1 MAGRERGQLMR
12 SFIATAVLL
21 CMGLSG
27 CSMTG
32 IDAQKSFSCKAPPGI
47 GCSSLSGVYANAV
60 ADNLPDSSTRS
71 ATVYGKKD
79 QGKSTIVG
87 EAPATGAPLLSVPTV
102 LRVWIAPWEDSR
114 KVLHDQSFLYAVAD
128 PGHWQ
133 VAHSRKKI
141 AEQYRVLMP
150 AAKQAQQPES
160 QPAQPQYQMT
170 QPQQPQTAN

>member
-1 MAGRERGQLMR
+1 MR
-12 SFIATAVLL
+12 SSIATILL
-21 CMGLSG
+21 ACIWLTG
-27 CSMTG
+27 CSMIG
-32 IDAQKSFSCKAPPGI
+32 LDAQKSFSCKAPPGI

-60 ADNLPDSSTRS
+60 AGNLPDSTSRP

-79 QGKSTIVG
+79 QGKSTVVG
-87 EAPATGAPLLSVPTV
+87 EAPATGAPLLSEPTV

-114 KVLHDQSFLYAVAD
+114 KVLHDQSFLYAVAE

-150 AAKQAQQPES
+150 VAKQVQQPES
-160 QPAQPQYQMT
+160 KHAQPQYQLP

>member
-1 MAGRERGQLMR
+1 MR

-27 CSMTG
+27 CVSMNG
-32 IDAQKSFSCKAPPGI
+32 LDAKESFSCKAPPGI

-60 ADNLPDSSTRS
+60 ADNLPGSTTKP
-71 ATVYGKKD
+71 ATVYGKND
-79 QGKSTIVG
+79 QGKNTVVG
-87 EAPATGAPLLSVPTV
+87 EAPTTGTPVMSVPTV
-102 LRVWIAPWEDSR
+102 LRVWMAPWEDNR
-114 KVLHDQSFLYAVAD
+114 NVLHDQAFLYAVAD

-133 VAHSRKKI
+133 VAHSKKKI

-160 QPAQPQYQMT
+160 QPAQPQMA